1 MVQQTLGIPPDMS
14 NLFLHMLNSNRM
26 IRPCGTIKENGI
38 RNGDDILLI
47 PKGLGGMR
55 KEMEKDDHNHQ
66 FWMGV
71 LSDEMSRL
79 SITDPDEKAKESET
93 TEWAH

>member
-1 MVQQTLGIPPDMS
+1 MS

-38 RNGDDILLI
+38 RSGDDILLI
-47 PKGLGGMR
+47 PKGPGGMR
-55 KEMEKDDHNHQ
+55 KETEMDDQNHQ

-79 SITDPDEKAKESET
+79 SISDQQEEEKKTES
-93 TEWAH
+93 TEWA

>member
-38 RNGDDILLI
+38 RTGDDILLI
-47 PKGLGGMR
+47 PKGPGGMR
-55 KEMEKDDHNHQ
+55 KETEMDDQNHQ

-79 SITDPDEKAKESET
+79 SISDQQEEEKKTKS
-93 TEWAH
+93 TEWA

>member
-1 MVQQTLGIPPDMS
+1 MS

-38 RNGDDILLI
+38 RSGDDILLI
-47 PKGLGGMR
+47 PKGPGGMR
-55 KEMEKDDHNHQ
+55 KEMEMDDQNHQ

-79 SITDPDEKAKESET
+79 SITDPEEETKELQT
-93 TEWAH
+93 TVWA

>member
-1 MVQQTLGIPPDMS
+1 MS

-38 RNGDDILLI
+38 RTGDDILLI
-47 PKGLGGMR
+47 PKGPGGMR
-55 KEMEKDDHNHQ
+55 KETEMDDQNHQ

-79 SITDPDEKAKESET
+79 SISDQQEEEKKTES
-93 TEWAH
+93 TEWA

>member
-38 RNGDDILLI
+38 RTGDDILLI
-47 PKGLGGMR
+47 PKGPGGMR
-55 KEMEKDDHNHQ
+55 KEMEKDDQNHQ
-66 FWMGV
+66 YWMGV
-71 LSDEMSRL
+71 LTDEMSRL
-79 SITDPDEKAKESET
+79 SISDQQEEEKKTES
-93 TEWAH
+93 TEWA